1 MFIQKDHKRMD
12 ILRKY
17 LLSIVLLIISVTAIY
32 TSGFISTGLIILLVV
47 ISVVSLNLQYAVID
61 KQKKEIHANDNKQVQ
76 DLPKKDWVHELSQ
89 RIVPVWIA
97 QQETVQQQ
105 IEVSING
112 VTEQFASIVVDL
124 NDTLSLVAGN
134 SDDDVGNVVQMS
146 EIQLSTV
153 LTVLQ
158 EAATAKTEMLEK
170 IQSLSG
176 YMEEL
181 DKMAEEVSK
190 LANQTNLLALNAAI
204 EAARAGESGRG
215 FAVVADEVRNLSAMS
230 AETGKRINDGVTKVR
245 DSIFGVVSVASDS
258 VQRDE
263 VALENSR
270 DVISKVMT
278 RLHDVLKELS
288 RNEEVLKNK
297 TSEVQNDISGVLVN
311 LQFQDRVSQITAAL
325 VQNQKDFKQEVD
337 TFISRLESGQ
347 AVNQVDVDEWVES
360 MKHHY
365 TTEEQHRNHEGKNA
379 VSVNADEEITFF

>member
-1 MFIQKDHKRMD
+1 MD